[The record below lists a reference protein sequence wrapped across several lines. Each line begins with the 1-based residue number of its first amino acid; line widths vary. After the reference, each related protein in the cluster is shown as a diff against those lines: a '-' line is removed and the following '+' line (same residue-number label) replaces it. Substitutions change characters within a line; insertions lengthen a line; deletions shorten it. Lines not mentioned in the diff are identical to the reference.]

1 MEEEEHQKKG
11 KKANKGRKKNKKTP
25 TIQGWCRCWKWW
37 QAIVI
42 PELINDI
49 NFIICS
55 NCCKW
60 RWRRLTVEEL
70 VYENE
75 EEATQRAWIGCDRT
89 GCWRWYHYWYA
100 GFSRKPR
107 RNTVY
112 VKSAHLDTAAMQ
124 QYTYIL
130 KLLKYSLTIV
140 LLIFTSHILTHSLTC
155 SCHFTV
161 TYHSLDSWHCCCQNF
176 FEPPPICVATSEWFF
191 LTYTTIFLPLSSTC
205 ALHFWKFRSY
215 PAHYITTFRE
225 L

>member
-1 MEEEEHQKKG
+1 MEEEEHQKRG

-60 RWRRLTVEEL
+60 RWRRLTVEKL
-70 VYENE
+70 VYKNE
-75 EEATQRAWIGCDRT
+75 DEATQRAWIGCDRT

-140 LLIFTSHILTHSLTC
+140 LLIFTS
-155 SCHFTV
+155 
-161 TYHSLDSWHCCCQNF
+161 
-176 FEPPPICVATSEWFF
+176 
-191 LTYTTIFLPLSSTC
+191 IFLPIVHLFVSFHSHLSQPWLMT
-205 ALHFWKFRSY
+205 LLLPKFLWTTNNMRSN
-215 PAHYITTFRE
+215 FRMVLPYLYYHLPPSLQHVCSAFLE
-225 L
+225 IP